1 MTISEKVKEERMRQ
15 GITQNEL
22 AEMSGVSLRTIQRI
36 ENPTPGNSVRLE
48 ALERVDTAFWI
59 NTCYRLHGARDDVVG
74 EEIWSLK
81 KALEYGEVPLAQI
94 RLKAMNFKE
103 VCKSRGA
110 DNLPDN
116 VPGFEWHSILDEQ
129 PKERGINTKAE
140 HDIMVLFRRLNSYG
154 QEQAIGYL
162 EFLTHNPDLIKT

>member
-81 KALEYGEVPLAQI
+81 KALENGEMPLAQI
-94 RLKAMNFKE
+94 RLKDMYFK
-103 VCKSRGA
+103 
-110 DNLPDN
+110 
-116 VPGFEWHSILDEQ
+116 
-129 PKERGINTKAE
+129 
-140 HDIMVLFRRLNSYG
+140 
-154 QEQAIGYL
+154 
-162 EFLTHNPDLIKT
+162 